1 MAIFNFTKTPNIRRY
16 HHEYIYYDPQKEER
30 EKRIERIRKKKEAK
44 ENGLLYADNIRSA
57 FSAQREE
64 RNKKRK
70 GKSNIYIIVTA
81 IVLVALIYFSK

>member
-30 EKRIERIRKKKEAK
+30 EKRIERVRKKKEAK
-44 ENGLLYADNIRSA
+44 ENGLLYADNIRNA

-70 GKSNIYIIVTA
+70 GNNVHYIIMA
-81 IVLVALIYFSK
+81 IVIVALIYWLK